1 MDLRFTIEPDKHT
14 HTQKKSL
21 EYCRNGRIKSQN
33 RFYSMRRMYT
43 YMRHYPFQYL
53 RKCVKPFWLK
63 AKVLWFFLF
72 FWFRF
77 WLGFWIGF
85 LMKLNYVI
93 LNKKPSYILNLIM
106 PMYDYPHAKAN
117 HPTKIVPILN
127 REEALYMCVWS
138 MQKTKIW
145 TKNENL

>member
-1 MDLRFTIEPDKHT
+1 MKQSILKSILNQHNISQSSSRYFKIIERCSNGFLHIRFLIAFKRFDPGLKCNVAQRKNLFDGSSVYYRTRHT

-72 FWFRF
+72 F
-77 WLGFWIGF
+77 
-85 LMKLNYVI
+85 
-93 LNKKPSYILNLIM
+93 
-106 PMYDYPHAKAN
+106 
-117 HPTKIVPILN
+117 
-127 REEALYMCVWS
+127 
-138 MQKTKIW
+138 
-145 TKNENL
+145 